1 VKRDYCYPP
10 AFFAA
15 IAVSHGGYKI
25 LNDIGRDETYE
36 TITIASW
43 RKSNF

>member
-1 VKRDYCYPP
+1 MKRDYCYPL

-15 IAVSHGGYKI
+15 IAASHGGYEI
-25 LNDIGRDETYE
+25 LDDIGRDETYE